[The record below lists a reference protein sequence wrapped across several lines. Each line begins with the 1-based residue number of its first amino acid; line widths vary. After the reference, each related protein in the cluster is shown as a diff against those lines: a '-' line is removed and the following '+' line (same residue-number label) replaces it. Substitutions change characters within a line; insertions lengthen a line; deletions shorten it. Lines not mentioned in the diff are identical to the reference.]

1 MFWLIFVSLLIIKSK
16 TMNFK
21 EIAQNL
27 LDCEFVDIQR
37 ISFENFTAEHRFT
50 PIQGLV
56 FMLAQFTIMMKL
68 VTVLPTTMTNKAL
81 LNVSLMPLNK
91 FFNLQTLRQ

>member
-1 MFWLIFVSLLIIKSK
+1 
-16 TMNFK
+16 MNFK

-50 PIQGLV
+50 PNTGACV
-56 FMLAQFTIMMKL
+56 YACTIYYNDEIGYCSTYDNDEQSFIECIIDALKQ
-68 VTVLPTTMTNKAL
+68 VL
-81 LNVSLMPLNK
+81 
-91 FFNLQTLRQ
+91 